1 MPRERVHHGKLYV
14 HIPLEQ
20 ETDGSDTPPHIEESR
35 EFIPGE
41 KLPKGAYVT
50 EEPSLE
56 VTWTRSGDMLGGWV
70 QVSIDMPR
78 EKWLENMKTLE
89 DDPNVIARAMYT
101 DSLSRQEI
109 NNMIK
114 VLRRARDAAYGADE

>member
-1 MPRERVHHGKLYV
+1 MPKERVHHGKLYV
-14 HIPLEQ
+14 SIPMELE
-20 ETDGSDTPPHIEESR
+20 SDDSSPTPRMTEYTEYR
-35 EFIPGE
+35 PGE
-41 KLPKGAYVT
+41 KLPEGAT
-50 EEPSLE
+50 LIEEPSLE
-56 VTWTRSGDMLGGWV
+56 VTWTRSSDMLGGWV

-78 EKWLENMKTLE
+78 EKWLENAKTLE
-89 DDPNVIARAMYT
+89 EDPNVVARAMYT